1 MSLPVGADGPRAG
14 EIPAL
19 LRRFGIG
26 PRRGLSQNFLINDGA
41 SSAIA
46 AACGPEG
53 RHVIE
58 IGAGPGVLTRML
70 AARAAAVT
78 AFEIDERFRPLHEA
92 FPFPPNVTLRYG
104 DFLAADLGELLAESG
119 PAVIAGNIPYAVTG
133 LVFRRAL
140 DPRLPVERV
149 CLLVQEEVARRVAAR
164 TGRDHGI
171 LSTAAWLFGEARI
184 ALFVRAGSFHPAP
197 RVRSAAVVVERRPR
211 DLGGADP
218 ERFMAFVRRAFS
230 GRRKTLANTAGG
242 GDPAL
247 RDRVREALSALGRPE
262 DARPESLDPPALL
275 EVYRAVAAALPADAG
290 GEGEAS

>member
-1 MSLPVGADGPRAG
+1 VNPPGGSGPRAG
-14 EIPAL
+14 EFPAL
-19 LRRFGIG
+19 LKRFGIE
-26 PRRGLSQNFLINDGA
+26 PRRGLSQNFLVNDGA
-41 SSAIA
+41 SAAIA
-46 AACGPEG
+46 AACGPDG
-53 RHVIE
+53 RHVVE

-70 AARAAAVT
+70 AARAARVT

-92 FPFPPNVTLRYG
+92 HPFPPNVDLRYG
-104 DFLAADLGELLAESG
+104 DFLAADLGEILADGG
-119 PAVIAGNIPYAVTG
+119 PAVVAGNIPYAVTG

-140 DPRLPVERV
+140 HPRLPVERV
-149 CLLVQEEVARRVAAR
+149 CLLVQEEVARRVVAR

-184 ALFVRAGSFHPAP
+184 ALLVRAGSFHPAP
-197 RVRSAAVVVERRPR
+197 RVRSAAVVVDRAPR

-242 GDPAL
+242 DDPAL
-247 RDRVREALSALGRPE
+247 RDLVRRALAAFGRPE
-262 DARPESLDPPALL
+262 DARPESLDPASLL
-275 EVYRAVAAALPADAG
+275 ELYRAVAAALPAGAG